1 MSYDKTTYIFN
12 ISKLFGSGIASRIE
26 SELKGYP
33 DYEIKIRNGNGE
45 GSITFE
51 KRSYNGNPKIPSKV
65 ERIIYPIIRNQIGF
79 DIPEA
84 LIKREEYK
92 NGKLTKLKE

>member
-1 MSYDKTTYIFN
+1 MSYDKTTYINN
-12 ISKLFGSGIASRIE
+12 ISKLFGNGISSRIE
-26 SELKGYP
+26 SEWKGYP
-33 DYEIKIRNGNGE
+33 DYEIKIRNGNDG

-51 KRSYNGNPKIPSKV
+51 KRYYNGNPNKPSKV
-65 ERIIYPIIRNQIGF
+65 ERIIYPIIRNQSGF

-84 LIKREEYK
+84 RIKKEEYK